1 MNRKKFLQQ
10 SSAMG
15 LGFAINPAN
24 IVSLKKNPAS
34 PKIKPSNG
42 KKVVVA
48 GAGIA
53 GLCCGYE
60 LMKRGYDVIVLDA
73 DGRHGGHVY
82 TGRDGLSDGLYVDY
96 GAEGF
101 TKPGYEKFWKYIDEF
116 ELPVLK
122 YQHRINRLTRIEDH
136 YYTDNEIWSRQ
147 HDRATELG
155 GFNEKEKKFLSSNP
169 IWNLETLY
177 LQPYWVNF
185 QSEYKP
191 LGIGYD
197 HLDHISISEV
207 YKQDGASPAALDR
220 LGGARTSALFQIW
233 QSYILHVRGIPLYHS
248 DMLYRIEG
256 GNQKMTDA
264 FASRL
269 GERVLLDSRITEV
282 EQGNSGVK
290 VTFEEFGETRV
301 MEADFL
307 ANCLPVPALR
317 NILFTPDLPSE
328 KRYVIDN
335 LAYDSYPR
343 FAFQARSKFW
353 LEDNLSIN
361 LNFNHPGLNNIWQVA
376 NEVDTHRAVLMATG
390 PGGTSPLRALHTFK
404 QLYPGNS
411 SNITIE
417 QALVKDWTADRF
429 SPSCERLAFP
439 IGTLASF
446 WPHTLTP
453 FGKIHFA
460 GSYAD
465 NNNWGM
471 EAATNSANRVVQE
484 IEEGS

>member
-10 SSAMG
+10 SSVIGFGLAM
-15 LGFAINPAN
+15 NPSN
-24 IVSLKKNPAS
+24 LIPYKKKPLISA
-34 PKIKPSNG
+34 IKPSNG
-42 KKVVVA
+42 KKVIVA

-60 LMKRGYDVIVLDA
+60 LMKRGFDVSVLDA
-73 DGRHGGHVY
+73 DGRHGGHVF

-101 TKPGYEKFWKYIDEF
+101 TKPGYEKFWEYIDEF
-116 ELPVLK
+116 DLPVLK
-122 YQHRINRLTRIEDH
+122 YQHRINRLSRIDDH
-136 YYTDNEIWSRQ
+136 YYTDEEVWSRQ
-147 HDRATELG
+147 FDRAKELG
-155 GFNEKEKKFLSSNP
+155 GFNEKERRFLSSNP
-169 IWNLETLY
+169 VWNLETLY
-177 LQPYWVNF
+177 LQPYWEKF
-185 QSEYKP
+185 SSDYHP
-191 LGIGYD
+191 LGVGLD
-197 HLDHISISEV
+197 DLDHISVSEL
-207 YKQDGASPAALDR
+207 YEKDGASQAALDR
-220 LGGARTSALFQIW
+220 LGGSRTSALFKIW
-233 QSYILHVRGIPLYHS
+233 QSYILHVRGIPLYHP

-269 GERVLLDSRITEV
+269 GERVLLDCRITEV
-282 EQGNSGVK
+282 EHGNSGVK
-290 VTFEEFGETRV
+290 VIYEEFGETRV
-301 MEADFL
+301 MEADYL

-317 NILFTPDLPSE
+317 NILFTPDVPTE
-328 KRYVIDN
+328 KRYIFDN

-353 LEDNLSIN
+353 LNDNLPIN
-361 LNFNHPGLNNIWQVA
+361 FNFNHPGLNNVWQVA
-376 NEVDTHRAVLMATG
+376 NEVDTQRVVLMATG

-404 QLYPGNS
+404 QLYPGNT

-429 SPSCERLAFP
+429 APSCERLSFP
-439 IGTLASF
+439 MGTLAKF
-446 WPHTLTP
+446 WPHVMTP
-453 FGKIHFA
+453 VGRIHFA

-471 EAATNSANRVVQE
+471 EAATNSANRVAEE
-484 IEEGS
+484 IEQA

>member
-1 MNRKKFLQQ
+1 MDRKKFLQY

-15 LGFAINPAN
+15 VGLALNPAE
-24 IVSLKKNPAS
+24 VLSEKKKSSS
-34 PKIKPSNG
+34 PETKKISNG

-60 LMKRGYDVIVLDA
+60 LMKRGYDVTVLDA
-73 DGRHGGHVY
+73 NGRHGGHVF

-101 TKPGYEKFWKYIDEF
+101 TKPGYEKFWGYIDEF
-116 ELPVLK
+116 DLPVLP
-122 YQHRINRLTRIEDH
+122 YHHRINRLTRIDDQ
-136 YYTDNEIWSRQ
+136 YYTDEEIWSRQ
-147 HDRATELG
+147 FDRAKESG
-155 GFNEKEKKFLSSNP
+155 GFNERETEFLSTNP

-177 LQPYWVNF
+177 LRPYWEKFTND
-185 QSEYKP
+185 YKP
-191 LGIGYD
+191 LGIGLD
-197 HLDHISISEV
+197 HLDQISISEV
-207 YKQDGASPAALDR
+207 YDQDGASAAALNL
-220 LGGARTSALFQIW
+220 LGGTNTSGLFKIW
-233 QSYILHVRGIPLYHS
+233 QSYILHVRDIPLYHP
-248 DMLYRIEG
+248 DKLYRIKG

-269 GERVLLDSRITEV
+269 GSSVQLGCRITEV
-282 EQGNSGVK
+282 EQGNSGV
-290 VTFEEFGETRV
+290 TITYEEFGESKT

-317 NILFTPDLPSE
+317 NILFSPELPPE
-328 KRYVIDN
+328 KRYILEN
-335 LAYDSYPR
+335 LAYSSYPR

-353 LEDNLSIN
+353 LEDNLPIN
-361 LNFNHPGLNNIWQVA
+361 FNFNHPGLNNIWQVA
-376 NEVDTHRAVLMATG
+376 QEVDTNRVVLMSTG
-390 PGGTSPLRALHTFK
+390 PAGTSPLRALHTFK
-404 QLYPGNS
+404 QLYPGDS

-417 QALVKDWTADRF
+417 QALVKDWTADQF
-429 SPSCERLAFP
+429 APSCERLAFP
-439 IGTLASF
+439 IGTLTKF
-446 WPHTLTP
+446 WPHVTLP

-471 EAATNSANRVVQE
+471 EAATNSANRVVEE
-484 IEEGS
+484 IEQA

>member
-1 MNRKKFLQQ
+1 MDRKTFLRQ
-10 SSAMG
+10 STAA
-15 LGFAINPAN
+15 GFA
-24 IVSLKKNPAS
+24 LTLNPAS
-34 PKIKPSNG
+34 LLMEKTMTPASAYKPSNG
-42 KKVVVA
+42 KKVIVA

-60 LMKRGYDVIVLDA
+60 LMKRGFDVTVLDA
-73 DGRHGGHVY
+73 DGRHGGHVF

-101 TKPGYEKFWKYIDEF
+101 TKPGYEKFWNYIDEF
-116 ELPVLK
+116 DLPVLK
-122 YQHRINRLTRIEDH
+122 YNHRINRLSRIDDR
-136 YYTDNEIWSRQ
+136 YYTDEEIWSRQ
-147 HDRATELG
+147 FDRATELG
-155 GFNEKEKKFLSSNP
+155 GFNEKERRFLSANP

-177 LQPYWVNF
+177 LQPYWEKF
-185 QSEYKP
+185 SSDYQP
-191 LGIGYD
+191 LGIGLD
-197 HLDHISISEV
+197 DLDHISILDLYE
-207 YKQDGASPAALDR
+207 KDGASPAALDR
-220 LGGARTSALFQIW
+220 LGGARTSALFKIW

-248 DMLYRIEG
+248 DMLYRIKG

-269 GERVLLDSRITEV
+269 GERVLLDCRITEI
-282 EQGNSGVK
+282 EQGNTGVK
-290 VTFEEFGETRV
+290 VTFEEFGEIRT

-328 KRYVIDN
+328 KRYVIEN
-335 LAYDSYPR
+335 LVYDSYPR

-353 LEDNLSIN
+353 LNDNLPIN
-361 LNFNHPGLNNIWQVA
+361 FNFNHPGLSNIWQVA
-376 NEVDTHRAVLMATG
+376 DEVDTQRVVLMATG

-404 QLYPGNS
+404 QLYPGNTS
-411 SNITIE
+411 SINIE

-429 SPSCERLAFP
+429 APSCERLSFP
-439 IGTLASF
+439 MGTLANF
-446 WPHTLTP
+446 WPHVMTP
-453 FGKIHFA
+453 AGRIHFA

-471 EAATNSANRVVQE
+471 EAATNSANRVAQE
-484 IEEGS
+484 IEQA